1 MAFVKNLLKYLRT
14 FFDNF
19 TIMLFVVMALASF
32 WPVQGQAAVIFDH
45 VTNIAIALL
54 FFLHGAK
61 LSPAA
66 LWQGLTHW
74 RLHLIIF
81 ASTFVL
87 FPILGLA
94 LRPVFE
100 PLLSPALYL
109 GILYICVLPSTVQS
123 SIAFTSIARGNVA
136 AALVSAS
143 ASNILGMF
151 LTPVLVGVFISTQ
164 FSDSSVNSGEAALN
178 ILVMLLAPFVLGQ
191 LLRRHIVPIIKRFPI
206 MVKVVDQGSILLVVF
221 AAFSEAI
228 NEGLWQQV
236 AGSTLVALM
245 VVCCVLL
252 AIVMVGLTYFSRAMK
267 FSTVD
272 EIAIVFCGSKK
283 TLASGLPM
291 AKILFVGHPIGM
303 LILPLILFH
312 QIQLVVCGILAAR
325 YARRIEFDTTR
336 VIET

>member
-1 MAFVKNLLKYLRT
+1 MIFFRYLRT

-19 TIMLFVVMALASF
+19 TILLFVMVLLATL
-32 WPVQGQAAVIFDH
+32 WPVQGQAAVAFNHFTDF
-45 VTNIAIALL
+45 AIALL

-61 LSPAA
+61 LSRQAI
-66 LWQGLTHW
+66 WEGLTHW
-74 RLHLIIF
+74 RLHLVIF
-81 ASTFVL
+81 AATFVL

-94 LRPVFE
+94 LKPLFE
-100 PLLSPALYL
+100 PLLTPALYL

-136 AALVSAS
+136 AAMCSAS

-151 LTPVLVGVFISTQ
+151 LTPVLVGLFITNQ
-164 FSDSSVNSGEAALN
+164 FNQAEVNSSQAAFN
-178 ILVMLLAPFVLGQ
+178 IVLMLLVPFILGQ
-191 LLRRHIVPIIKRFPI
+191 VFRSKVYPLIQRYPV
-206 MVKVVDQGSILLVVF
+206 MVKVVDQGSILLVVY
-221 AAFSEAI
+221 AAFSEAM
-228 NEGLWQQV
+228 NEGLWQQLS
-236 AGSTLVALM
+236 ATSLTSLT
-245 VVCCVLL
+245 VVCCLLL
-252 AIVMVGLTYFSRAMK
+252 AIVMVGLTYLSRALGFNK
-267 FSTVD
+267 PD

-325 YARRIEFDTTR
+325 YAKRPEAEAIEPAL
-336 VIET
+336 

>member
-1 MAFVKNLLKYLRT
+1 MTFVGNIFKYFRT

-19 TIMLFVVMALASF
+19 TIMLFVMVALAFF
-32 WPVQGQAAVIFDH
+32 WPVQGHAAVIFDH
-45 VTNIAIALL
+45 VTNIGIALL

-61 LSPAA
+61 LSPTA
-66 LWQGLTHW
+66 LWEGLTHW

-81 ASTFVL
+81 ASTFML
-87 FPILGLA
+87 FPFLGLA
-94 LRPVFE
+94 LKPVFE
-100 PLLSPALYL
+100 PFLNPALYL

-136 AALVSAS
+136 AAMVSAS

-151 LTPVLVGVFISTQ
+151 LTPVLVGLFITTQ
-164 FSDSSVNSGEAALN
+164 FSDSGINSGEAALN
-178 ILVMLLAPFVLGQ
+178 ILFMLLAPFILGQ
-191 LLRRHIVPIIKRFPI
+191 LLRNNILPVIKRFPKI
-206 MVKVVDQGSILLVVF
+206 VKIVDQGSILLIVF

-228 NEGLWQQV
+228 SEGLWQQI
-236 AGSTLVALM
+236 AGSTLVALI

-267 FSTVD
+267 FSTFD

-291 AKILFVGHPIGM
+291 AKILFAGHPIGM

-325 YARRIEFDTTR
+325 YARRLESDTAQEVEF
-336 VIET
+336 

>member
-1 MAFVKNLLKYLRT
+1 MAFVKNIFKYFRT

-19 TIMLFVVMALASF
+19 TIMLFVMVALASF
-32 WPVQGQAAVIFDH
+32 WPVQGHAAVIFDH

-61 LSPAA
+61 LSPQAM
-66 LWQGLTHW
+66 WQGLTHW
-74 RLHLIIF
+74 RLHLLIF

-94 LRPVFE
+94 LQPIFE
-100 PLLSPALYL
+100 PLLTPTLYL

-151 LTPVLVGVFISTQ
+151 LTPVLVGLFITTQ
-164 FSDSSVNSGEAALN
+164 FSDSSGNSAEAALN
-178 ILVMLLAPFVLGQ
+178 ILLMLLAPFILGQ
-191 LLRRHIVPIIKRFPI
+191 LLRSKIFPLIKRFPM

-228 NEGLWQQV
+228 NEGLWQQI
-236 AGSTLVALM
+236 AGSTLVALII
-245 VVCCVLL
+245 VCCVLL
-252 AIVMVGLTYFSRAMK
+252 AIVMVALTYFSRVMK
-267 FSTVD
+267 FSTFD
-272 EIAIVFCGSKK
+272 EIVIVFCGSKK

-325 YARRIEFDTTR
+325 YARRLESDNT
-336 VIET
+336 

>member
-1 MAFVKNLLKYLRT
+1 MAFIKYLRT
-14 FFDNF
+14 FSDNF
-19 TIMLFVVMALASF
+19 TILLFIMVILATL

-45 VTNIAIALL
+45 FTNIAIALL

-61 LSPAA
+61 LSPQA

-74 RLHLIIF
+74 RLHLVIF

-87 FPILGLA
+87 FPVLGFLFK
-94 LRPVFE
+94 PIFE
-100 PLLSPALYL
+100 PLLTPALYL

-136 AALVSAS
+136 AALCSAS

-151 LTPVLVGVFISTQ
+151 LTPVLVGLFITTQ
-164 FSDSSVNSGEAALN
+164 FSDSGVDSGGAALS
-178 ILVMLLAPFVLGQ
+178 IIMMLLVPFVLGQ
-191 LLRRHIVPIIKRFPI
+191 LCRSKVFPLIQRFPVL
-206 MVKVVDQGSILLVVF
+206 VKIVDQGSILLVVY

-236 AGSTLVALM
+236 SGTTLFALL
-245 VVCCVLL
+245 VICCVLL
-252 AIVMVGLTYFSRAMK
+252 AVVMVGLTYLSRLMK
-267 FSTVD
+267 FNTAD

-325 YARRIEFDTTR
+325 YARRLEPD
-336 VIET
+336 VE

>member
-1 MAFVKNLLKYLRT
+1 MAFVKNIFKYFRT

-19 TIMLFVVMALASF
+19 TIMLFVMVALASF
-32 WPVQGQAAVIFDH
+32 WPVQGHAAVIFDH

-61 LSPAA
+61 LSPQAM
-66 LWQGLTHW
+66 WQGLTHW
-74 RLHLIIF
+74 RLHIIIF

-87 FPILGLA
+87 FPILGFA
-94 LRPVFE
+94 LKPIFE
-100 PLLSPALYL
+100 PLLTPTLYL

-151 LTPVLVGVFISTQ
+151 LTPVLVGLFITTQ
-164 FSDSSVNSGEAALN
+164 FSDSSGNSAEAALN
-178 ILVMLLAPFVLGQ
+178 ILLMLLAPFILGQ
-191 LLRRHIVPIIKRFPI
+191 LLRSKIFPLIQRFPI

-221 AAFSEAI
+221 AAFSEAM
-228 NEGLWQQV
+228 NEGLWQQI
-236 AGSTLVALM
+236 AGSTLVALII
-245 VVCCVLL
+245 VCCVLL
-252 AIVMVGLTYFSRAMK
+252 AIVMVALTYFSRVMK
-267 FSTVD
+267 FSTFD
-272 EIAIVFCGSKK
+272 EIVIVFCGSKK

-325 YARRIEFDTTR
+325 YARRLESDNT
-336 VIET
+336 

>member
-1 MAFVKNLLKYLRT
+1 MAFVKNIFKYFRT

-19 TIMLFVVMALASF
+19 TIMLFVMVALASF
-32 WPVQGQAAVIFDH
+32 WPVQGHAAVIFDH

-61 LSPAA
+61 LSPQAM
-66 LWQGLTHW
+66 WQGLTHW
-74 RLHLIIF
+74 RLHLLIF

-87 FPILGLA
+87 FPILGLV
-94 LRPVFE
+94 LQPIFE
-100 PLLSPALYL
+100 PLLTPTLYL

-151 LTPVLVGVFISTQ
+151 LTPVLVGLFITTQ
-164 FSDSSVNSGEAALN
+164 FSDSSGNSAEAALN
-178 ILVMLLAPFVLGQ
+178 ILLMLLAPFILGQ
-191 LLRRHIVPIIKRFPI
+191 LLRSKILPLIKRFPM

-228 NEGLWQQV
+228 NEGLWQQI
-236 AGSTLVALM
+236 AGSTLVALII
-245 VVCCVLL
+245 VCCVLL
-252 AIVMVGLTYFSRAMK
+252 AIVMVALTYFSRVMK
-267 FSTVD
+267 FSTFD
-272 EIAIVFCGSKK
+272 EIVIVFCGSKK

-325 YARRIEFDTTR
+325 YARRLESDNT
-336 VIET
+336 